1 MDPLV
6 LSHVGPAIQMA
17 MERLLYLLHQHR
29 QHLENFNIHFDRL
42 RHTLEDH
49 VTVFILQSD
58 KASSSPEEETRGP
71 LDQGPLDQSPLDQS
85 PMDQEEEELEQQPL
99 QQQTHSVYE
108 DRQALDFQL
117 GHVNQ
122 HYAAIQQL
130 NEGLHS
136 SLTSLNDTCT
146 ALSWSLSVLY
156 WSQLQQQQQQPY

>member
-1 MDPLV
+1 
-6 LSHVGPAIQMA
+6 MA

-49 VTVFILQSD
+49 VSVFILQSD

-71 LDQGPLDQSPLDQS
+71 LDQS

-99 QQQTHSVYE
+99 QQTHSVYE